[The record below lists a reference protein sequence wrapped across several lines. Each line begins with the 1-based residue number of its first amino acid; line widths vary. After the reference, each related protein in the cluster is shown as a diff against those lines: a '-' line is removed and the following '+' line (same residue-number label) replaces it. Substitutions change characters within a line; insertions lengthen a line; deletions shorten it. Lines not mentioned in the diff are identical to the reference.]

1 MTRLVIIGAGG
12 HGKVVADC
20 AKSVDRYNQIVFL
33 DNGYPEHSGFCGWEV
48 VGHPDDYLNF
58 QQGSEYFVAIGN
70 NQARRQWQGTLQQNN
85 CDIATLVHPS
95 SQVGTDVSI
104 GKGTLVLAN
113 CVINILTR
121 IGEGCIV
128 NTSAS
133 VDHDCQLGDF
143 VHIAPGVRL
152 AGTVTLHAGVFMGVA
167 SAAIPGVVIGKN
179 TVVGAGATVVSD
191 IPEAVTVVGTPAKVI
206 KHNV

>member
-20 AKSVDRYNQIVFL
+20 AKSIDRYNQIVFL
-33 DNGYPEHSGFCGWEV
+33 DNAYPEHNGFCGWEV
-48 VGHPDDYLNF
+48 VGHPDDYMNY
-58 QQGSEYFVAIGN
+58 QQDSEFFVAIGN
-70 NQARRQWQGTLQQNN
+70 NQARRQWQGTLQQNH
-85 CDIATLVHPS
+85 CEIATLVHPS

-113 CVINILTR
+113 SVINILTQ

-143 VHIAPGVRL
+143 VHIAP
-152 AGTVTLHAGVFMGVA
+152 AF
-167 SAAIPGVVIGKN
+167 
-179 TVVGAGATVVSD
+179 D
-191 IPEAVTVVGTPAKVI
+191 
-206 KHNV
+206 